1 LNAQHSIHIK
11 SSGQLV
17 EQTTAYLQQQTKT
30 HSNMKAAA
38 LVCACGLVQ
47 QTAGFI
53 VPASRPAT
61 ALAASSNDKSEKVLT
76 SWRDKVDLLLNP
88 RLSLSERQILTK
100 DLLNDL
106 PDIRDDVQAAASK
119 GGARAVLNDV
129 ILAPGTEAR
138 RAVAGIRAVQR
149 QLKEDLLPELQKEL
163 RAASSDGNN
172 STRARISALLNEE
185 LPKALEKAIQD
196 LPQRLQKA
204 DFSPQALMELNNQVR
219 EEVLNAVSRTPSGLY
234 TPPYELIES
243 GPIDE
248 ERSLPQYEI
257 RKYGRISLATATMQN
272 SGGSS
277 SAAASGDA
285 FNTLAGYLFGANV
298 GNRAMQM
305 TTPVTIDVSR
315 ADSDAGAAYGESSN
329 TSTYQRMSFVLPEG
343 VSAQDAPSPVDG
355 KVMLREVAEQLVAAR

>member
-1 LNAQHSIHIK
+1 
-11 SSGQLV
+11 
-17 EQTTAYLQQQTKT
+17 
-30 HSNMKAAA
+30 MKAAT

-53 VPASRPAT
+53 VPANRLVKT
-61 ALAASSNDKSEKVLT
+61 LAASSSGKNGETLT

-106 PDIRDDVQAAASK
+106 PEIRDDVQAAASK

-163 RAASSDGNN
+163 RAASTDGNS
-172 STRARISALLNEE
+172 STRARISALINEE
-185 LPKALEKAIQD
+185 LPKALEKVVQD
-196 LPQRLQKA
+196 LPERLQKA
-204 DFSPQALMELNNQVR
+204 DFSPQALMDLNNQVR

-234 TPPYELIES
+234 TPPYELVES
-243 GPIDE
+243 GPVDE

-257 RKYGRISLATATMQN
+257 RKYGRVSLATATMQN
-272 SGGSS
+272 GGGSS

-298 GNRAMQM
+298 GSTAMSM
-305 TTPVTIDVSR
+305 TTPVMIDVARS
-315 ADSDAGAAYGESSN
+315 DSDASAAYGENSSG
-329 TSTYQRMSFVLPEG
+329 STYQRMSFVLPEG